1 MSVMNLDDKIQTINE
16 SFCKDKEKFKSESI
30 ELDDLKN
37 KYLGRKGLLSDLYN
51 LLVDVSASD
60 RPEYGK
66 KINSFKIKLTSEIK
80 NLEIDNQSQK
90 VSDSLFVD
98 YSMPEVKRL
107 SGSIHPLTKIL
118 NEIRDIF
125 IKIGFS
131 VVYGSEVD
139 TDYYNFEALNIPKD
153 HPARDMQD
161 TFYIDSETL
170 LRTHTSSSQIHFME
184 KNEPPI
190 RIISP
195 GRVYR
200 NEDISVR
207 SYCLFHQVEGLYIDK
222 DVKFSDLKGTLDYF
236 AKSLFGENVKTRFRP
251 SYFPFTEPSA
261 EMDVSCIFCK
271 SKGCSICKQSGWIEI
286 LGCGMVDPEVFK
298 FVGYSTAWSGFA
310 FGIGIERIAMLKY
323 GVKDIRMFYN
333 GDIQFLKQIKL

>member
-1 MSVMNLDDKIQTINE
+1 MSLNKKIQSIKK
-16 SFCKDKEKFKSESI
+16 SFLKDKEDFNSGAI
-30 ELDDLKN
+30 TFDCLKN
-37 KYLGRKGLLSDLYN
+37 KYLSRKGLLSELYP
-51 LLVDVSASD
+51 LLSSVNESD

-66 KINSFKIKLTSEIK
+66 KINSVKSEINNEINQLADDK
-80 NLEIDNQSQK
+80 SISSLDNSFNMDPTMPGLEK
-90 VSDSLFVD
+90 F
-98 YSMPEVKRL
+98 
-107 SGSIHPLTKIL
+107 SGSVHPLTKII
-118 NEIRDIF
+118 NEIKSIF
-125 IKIGFS
+125 NRIGFS
-131 VVYGSEVD
+131 TIYGPEID

-161 TFYIDSETL
+161 TFYIDKETL

-190 RIISP
+190 RVISP

-207 SYCLFHQVEGLYIDK
+207 SYCLFHQIEGLYIDK
-222 DVKFSDLKGTLDYF
+222 NVKFSDLKGTLDYF

-271 SKGCSICKQSGWIEI
+271 SDGCNICKYSGWIEI

-298 FVGYSTAWSGFA
+298 FVDYDVNSWSGFA

-323 GVKDIRMFYN
+323 GVKDIRMFYT
-333 GDIQFLKQIKL
+333 GDIQFLNQIKS

>member
-1 MSVMNLDDKIQTINE
+1 MNLNDKIQSINDSFLDDKKKFQSNSI
-16 SFCKDKEKFKSESI
+16 SF
-30 ELDDLKN
+30 DDLKN
-37 KYLGRKGLLSDLYN
+37 KYLSRKGLLSELYP
-51 LLVDVSASD
+51 LLTDVPDSD
-60 RPEYGK
+60 KPVFGK
-66 KINSFKIKLTSEIK
+66 KINSIK
-80 NLEIDNQSQK
+80 NEISKEIDQLSSIGPDFSSSNH
-90 VSDSLFVD
+90 SDIDLT
-98 YSMPEVKRL
+98 MPGVEKF
-107 SGSIHPLTKIL
+107 SGSIHPLTKIID
-118 NEIRDIF
+118 EIKSIF
-125 IKIGFS
+125 NRIGFS
-131 VVYGSEVD
+131 TIYGSEVD

-161 TFYIDSETL
+161 TFYIDKETL

-184 KNEPPI
+184 KKQPPI

-222 DVKFSDLKGTLDYF
+222 NVKFSDLKGTLDYF

-261 EMDVSCIFCK
+261 EMDVSCIFCN
-271 SKGCSICKQSGWIEI
+271 SKGCNICKQSGWIEI

-298 FVGYSTAWSGFA
+298 FVNYDTEVWSGFA

-323 GVKDIRMFYN
+323 GVKDIRMFYS
-333 GDIQFLKQIKL
+333 GDVQFLKQFKL

>member
-1 MSVMNLDDKIQTINE
+1 MSLSEKIQYIQKTFL
-16 SFCKDKEKFKSESI
+16 SDKKDFDSELI
-30 ELDDLKN
+30 TFEELKN
-37 KYLGRKGLLSDLYN
+37 KYLSRKGLLSELYP
-51 LLVDVSASD
+51 LLSKVSQQD

-66 KINSFKIKLTSEIK
+66 KINSIK
-80 NLEIDNQSQK
+80 NEISDEINQLSESTLNSSSNNSLNIDPTMPGLEK
-90 VSDSLFVD
+90 F
-98 YSMPEVKRL
+98 
-107 SGSIHPLTKIL
+107 SGSIHPLTKIID
-118 NEIRDIF
+118 EIKSIF
-125 IKIGFS
+125 GKIGFS
-131 VVYGSEVD
+131 TIYGSEVD

-161 TFYIDSETL
+161 TFYLDKETL

-184 KNEPPI
+184 KNQPPI
-190 RIISP
+190 RVISP

-236 AKSLFGENVKTRFRP
+236 AKNLFGENVKTRFRP

-271 SKGCSICKQSGWIEI
+271 SDGCNICKYSGWIEI

-298 FVGYSTAWSGFA
+298 FVNYDDSWTGFA
-310 FGIGIERIAMLKY
+310 FGVGIERIAMLKY
-323 GVKDIRMFYN
+323 GVKDIRMFYS
-333 GDIQFLKQIKL
+333 GDLQFLKQIKL

>member
-1 MSVMNLDDKIQTINE
+1 MNLNDKIQAIND
-16 SFCKDKEKFKSESI
+16 SFSKDKKNFKSNSI
-30 ELDDLKN
+30 KFDDFKN
-37 KYLGRKGLLSDLYN
+37 KYLGRKGLLSELYP
-51 LLVDVSASD
+51 LLNSVSDSD
-60 RPEYGK
+60 KPECGK
-66 KINSFKIKLTSEIK
+66 KINSIK
-80 NLEIDNQSQK
+80 NVITKEIHSLGNNL
-90 VSDSLFVD
+90 SDLSNNALNID
-98 YSMPEVKRL
+98 SSMPGTEKF
-107 SGSIHPLTKIL
+107 SGSIHPLTKIID
-118 NEIRDIF
+118 EIKSIF
-125 IKIGFS
+125 NRIGFS
-131 VVYGSEVD
+131 TIYGPEVD

-161 TFYIDSETL
+161 TFYINKETL

-184 KNEPPI
+184 KNQPPL

-207 SYCLFHQVEGLYIDK
+207 SYCLFHQIEGLYIDK
-222 DVKFSDLKGTLDYF
+222 NVKFSDLKGTLDYF

-271 SKGCSICKQSGWIEI
+271 SKGCNICKQSGWIEI

-298 FVGYSTAWSGFA
+298 FVDYDVDIWSGFA

-323 GVKDIRMFYN
+323 GVKDIRIFYN
-333 GDIQFLKQIKL
+333 GDIQFLEQIKL

>member
-1 MSVMNLDDKIQTINE
+1 MSLNDKIQSILK
-16 SFCKDKEKFKSESI
+16 SFSIDKEDFNSGLI
-30 ELDDLKN
+30 NFDDLKN
-37 KYLGRKGLLSDLYN
+37 KYLSRRGLLSELYP
-51 LLVDVSASD
+51 LLNSIPESEK
-60 RPEYGK
+60 PEYGQ
-66 KINSFKIKLTSEIK
+66 KINSIKNELLEEINQLENSVDLSSLKDTSEI
-80 NLEIDNQSQK
+80 
-90 VSDSLFVD
+90 D
-98 YSMPEVKRL
+98 YSIPGVQNF

-118 NEIRDIF
+118 DEIKSIF

-131 VVYGSEVD
+131 TIYGPEVD

-161 TFYIDSETL
+161 TFYLDPETL

-184 KNEPPI
+184 KNQPPI
-190 RIISP
+190 RVISP

-207 SYCLFHQVEGLYIDK
+207 SYCLFHQIEGLYIDEN
-222 DVKFSDLKGTLDYF
+222 VKFSDLKGTLDYF

-261 EMDVSCIFCK
+261 EMDVSCIFCNQ
-271 SKGCSICKQSGWIEI
+271 KGCNICKKSGWIEI

-298 FVGYSTAWSGFA
+298 FVDYDVDSWSGFA

-323 GVKDIRMFYN
+323 GVRDIRMFYS

>member
-1 MSVMNLDDKIQTINE
+1 MSLNDKIQSILK
-16 SFCKDKEKFKSESI
+16 SFSIDKEDFNSGLI
-30 ELDDLKN
+30 DFDDLKN
-37 KYLGRKGLLSDLYN
+37 KYLSRRGLLSELYP
-51 LLVDVSASD
+51 LLNSI
-60 RPEYGK
+60 PESEKPQYGQ
-66 KINSFKIKLTSEIK
+66 KINSIKNELLEEINQLENSVDLSSLKDTSEI
-80 NLEIDNQSQK
+80 
-90 VSDSLFVD
+90 D
-98 YSMPEVKRL
+98 YSIPGVQNF

-118 NEIRDIF
+118 DEIKSIF

-131 VVYGSEVD
+131 TIYGPEVD

-161 TFYIDSETL
+161 TFYLDPETL

-184 KNEPPI
+184 KNQPPI
-190 RIISP
+190 RVISP

-207 SYCLFHQVEGLYIDK
+207 SYCLFHQIEGLYIDEN
-222 DVKFSDLKGTLDYF
+222 VKFSDLKGTLDYF

-261 EMDVSCIFCK
+261 EMDVSCIFCNQ
-271 SKGCSICKQSGWIEI
+271 KGCNICKKSGWIEI

-298 FVGYSTAWSGFA
+298 FVDYDVDSWSGFA

-323 GVKDIRMFYN
+323 GVRDIRMFYS
-333 GDIQFLKQIKL
+333 GDIQFLKQTKL